1 MKKHVLSLFS
11 IALICSSAVLQ
22 AQTVTFGPMLGS
34 NLSWANVNDNAIH
47 ITPTASYTAGA
58 FARVKILKFYV
69 QPEVMYA
76 QKGVNFKTINSSTG
90 QELVQKLRYNA
101 VDVNLM
107 LGLQLFK
114 LFDDTFGMRIHTGPG
129 MSNYMSNSFRIDG
142 KTIDEQSA
150 QFNANSFNWQAG
162 IGFDVLNRF
171 FVDFRYGIGF
181 SDIVDN
187 GPYKIIPRQASV
199 LLAYKLIKD
208 K

>member
-1 MKKHVLSLFS
+1 MKKHVHFLLIILLVSFS
-11 IALICSSAVLQ
+11 GLVN

-34 NLSWANVNDNAIH
+34 NLSWANVNDNDIH

-76 QKGVNFKTINSSTG
+76 QKGVNFKSTSPING
-90 QELVQKLRYNA
+90 DEVIQKLRYNA

-129 MSNYMSNSFRIDG
+129 MSNYMTNSFRIDG
-142 KTIDEQSA
+142 NTIDDQSA
-150 QFNANSFNWQAG
+150 QFKANSFNWQAG
-162 IGFDVLNRF
+162 LGFDVLNRF
-171 FVDFRYGIGF
+171 FIDFRYGIGF
-181 SDIVDN
+181 SDIADN